1 MAIDEDLLRAIDE
14 AMVRVGEVN
23 RSRFINT
30 LISNAITEQLAGA
43 GGYVFSL
50 IITMYDHEFGDVE
63 RYVTD
68 VQHEFR
74 DIIRVV
80 THTHITERDC
90 IEVIHAM
97 GSYDRIQELTRRLT
111 AIKRGI
117 KYIKTINIPIPS
129 TEQGDTAVNP

>member
-1 MAIDEDLLRAIDE
+1 MGRARRISIAVDEDLLRAIDE
-14 AMVRVGEVN
+14 VMVRVGEVN

-30 LISNAITEQLAGA
+30 LISSAIAEQMVGV

-50 IITMYDHEFGDVE
+50 IIIMYDHEFGDTE

-74 DIIRVV
+74 DVIRVV
-80 THTHITERDC
+80 THTHVTDKDC

-97 GSYDRIQELTRRLT
+97 GNYERIQELTKRLM
-111 AIKRGI
+111 AIKRG
-117 KYIKTINIPIPS
+117 
-129 TEQGDTAVNP
+129 V